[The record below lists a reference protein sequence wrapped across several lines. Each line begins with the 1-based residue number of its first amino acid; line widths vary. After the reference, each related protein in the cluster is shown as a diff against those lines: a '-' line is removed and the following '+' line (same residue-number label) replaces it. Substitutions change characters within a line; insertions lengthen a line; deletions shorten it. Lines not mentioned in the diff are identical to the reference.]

1 MSTIQNLIISIRA
14 EKCKISLDFKKT
26 KLKICKFKIMMLEAK
41 MTADSLKNLCLKTV
55 CQSLFVT
62 LISNNMKIMIKEI
75 MKRLFK
81 IITKIG

>member
-1 MSTIQNLIISIRA
+1 
-14 EKCKISLDFKKT
+14 
-26 KLKICKFKIMMLEAK
+26 